1 MTTDSV
7 SITFNDNIY
16 RQNHGV
22 SMGSPLGPLM
32 ANIFVGFQE
41 RQLFDNVPKPYY
53 HFLYVDDT
61 FTCFLFN
68 V

>member
-1 MTTDSV
+1 
-7 SITFNDNIY
+7 
-16 RQNHGV
+16 
-22 SMGSPLGPLM
+22 MGSPLGPLM

-41 RQLFDNVPKPYY
+41 RQLFDNISKPYY

-61 FTCFLFN
+61 FTCFLSHNEAEFLFN